1 MNHIQQ
7 ENQSAIEALKASEKR
22 YRRLFESA
30 QDGILIVDD
39 TGKVDDANPFLLAL
53 MGYSHE
59 EICGKHLW
67 ELGAFNDITASRAA
81 FKHLQDTHY
90 VRYENLPLRTRKGD
104 LLAVEFVSNVYLVD
118 GKKVIQCNIRD
129 ISDRKQLEA
138 SLAKSREKMRSILDN
153 INIGVSLISP
163 EMTVLELNR
172 KMCEWFPDVD
182 VGQRPVCYR
191 VFTDPGGMAACPD
204 CPAVKTLQD
213 GRVHEGVREH
223 LRKGKTYTYR
233 MVSSPVHN
241 TAGRV
246 TAIVEMVED
255 ITERI
260 TLESR
265 LRQARKLESIGR
277 LAGGVAHEY
286 NNMLSVILGYA
297 ELAMDKLAPDDPVC
311 ADIREIISASDRSAQ
326 ITRQLLA
333 FSRNQIIAPRLID
346 VNRAVTKILKTL
358 THLIG
363 ENVDLVWRPGK
374 ELKPVLMDATQIDQI
389 LINLCLNA
397 RDAISDMG
405 RITIETGPAA
415 LDQTFCGDHQGC
427 LPGDYIRLR
436 ISDDGCGMDE
446 ETRDRLFEPFFT
458 TKDVGL
464 GTGLGLSTVY
474 GIVKQN
480 RGAILVYSRP
490 DEGTAFEIYL
500 PRGKG
505 QTPSRGHPSF
515 DHPCDQSGHTQG
527 VTYGP

>member
-1 MNHIQQ
+1 MNQTQQ
-7 ENQSAIEALKASEKR
+7 ENQSAIEALKTSEKR

-30 QDGILIVDD
+30 QDGILIVDAH
-39 TGKVDDANPFLLAL
+39 TGRVVDANPFLLAL
-53 MGYSHE
+53 IGYSHE
-59 EICGKHLW
+59 DTCGKYLW
-67 ELGAFNDITASRAA
+67 ELGTFKDITSSRAA

-90 VRYENLPLRTRKGD
+90 VRYENLPLRTHNGD

-129 ISDRKQLEA
+129 ISDRKRLEA
-138 SLAKSREKMRSILDN
+138 SLAKSREKMRSIMDN

-163 EMTVLELNR
+163 EMTVLELNP
-172 KMCEWFPDVD
+172 KMREWFPDVN
-182 VGQRPVCYR
+182 VAGRPVCYR
-191 VFTDPGGMAACPD
+191 VFNDPGGMAACPD

-213 GRVHEGVREH
+213 GRGHEGVREH
-223 LRKGKTYTYR
+223 LRKGKKYTYR
-233 MVSSPVHN
+233 MVSSPICN

-246 TAIVEMVED
+246 TGVIEMVED
-255 ITERI
+255 ITER
-260 TLESR
+260 TALESR
-265 LRQARKLESIGR
+265 LRQTGKLETIGR

-297 ELAMDKLAPDDPVC
+297 ELAMDKVAPDDPVT
-311 ADIREIISASDRSAQ
+311 ADIQEIISAADRSVQ

-363 ENVDLVWRPGK
+363 EKVDLVWRPGK
-374 ELKPVLMDATQIDQI
+374 ELDPVLMDATQIDQV
-389 LINLCLNA
+389 LINLCVNA

-415 LDQTFCGDHQGC
+415 LDQTFCSHHQGC
-427 LPGDYIRLR
+427 LPGDHIRLR
-436 ISDDGCGMDE
+436 ISDDGSGMDE

-474 GIVKQN
+474 GIVKQS
-480 RGAILVYSRP
+480 RGAIVTESRP
-490 DEGTAFEIYL
+490 GEGTAFEIYL
-500 PRGKG
+500 PCGKG
-505 QTPSRGHPSF
+505 PIPGHPSLPGIF
-515 DHPCDQSGHTQG
+515 CAGT
-527 VTYGP
+527 